1 MHCNVRAGIIRQNII
16 CQLSG
21 NCTET
26 PLSYVSYDE
35 MHHACGVYKQEPG
48 GQQAKKVDS
57 YEPVIPDQK
66 WQSWKHFMQ
75 AGQLRVAWFMGR
87 RQIVLEISAWECSQM
102 FIYGVQLYKCSAL
115 AFHWGVPVPM
125 SYSGLGKARAILF
138 VKWKKLESK
147 KLPIRISILPQGG
160 LYLMVRPAFP
170 FRPMRVNFGPKSE
183 NYSSWNILKRGH
195 KKLYILSWKSIYDMK
210 MVQ

>member
-1 MHCNVRAGIIRQNII
+1 
-16 CQLSG
+16 
-21 NCTET
+21 
-26 PLSYVSYDE
+26 
-35 MHHACGVYKQEPG
+35 
-48 GQQAKKVDS
+48 
-57 YEPVIPDQK
+57 
-66 WQSWKHFMQ
+66 
-75 AGQLRVAWFMGR
+75 MGR

-147 KLPIRISILPQGG
+147 KLPTSISILPQGV
-160 LYLMVRPAFP
+160 LYHMVRPAFP

-183 NYSSWNILKRGH
+183 NYSS
-195 KKLYILSWKSIYDMK
+195 
-210 MVQ
+210 